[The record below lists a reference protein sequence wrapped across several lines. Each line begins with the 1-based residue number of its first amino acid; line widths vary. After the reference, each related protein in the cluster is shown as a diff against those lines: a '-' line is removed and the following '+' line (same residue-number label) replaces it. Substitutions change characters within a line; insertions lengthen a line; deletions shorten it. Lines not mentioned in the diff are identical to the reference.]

1 VGETTSMDPV
11 AGDRGYFAV
20 AEVEMRFPEPAA
32 RLDRQRGS
40 LDPDTP

>member
-1 VGETTSMDPV
+1 MDPV

-32 RLDRQRGS
+32 RLDRQRGC
-40 LDPDTP
+40 LDTELPDHGVV